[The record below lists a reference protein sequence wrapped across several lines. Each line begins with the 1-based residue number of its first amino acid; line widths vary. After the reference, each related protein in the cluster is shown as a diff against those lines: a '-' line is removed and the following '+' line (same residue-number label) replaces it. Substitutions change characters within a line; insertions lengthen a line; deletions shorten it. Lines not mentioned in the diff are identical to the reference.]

1 VTESLKDWMAPNR
14 LRIDIDLGGLD
25 EYDMAQ
31 FSEDASDLGWVYH
44 ARDRLLVSSSLM
56 AVSGAADAA
65 LEDSQSPNPNMWG
78 ASYSVSLPFDPLS
91 NPEQNKDEL
100 GTLMA
105 RVMAFAERQEFGDE
119 LAHKWFGV
127 VRQLARE
134 RDRLRRE
141 GVIL

>member
-1 VTESLKDWMAPNR
+1 VTESLTDWMAPNR
-14 LRIDIDLGGLD
+14 LRISIDLHRLD
-25 EYDMAQ
+25 EHDMAQ
-31 FSEDASDLGWVYH
+31 FSEDASDLEWVYH
-44 ARDRLLVSSSLM
+44 RRERLLVSSSLM

-65 LEDSQSPNPNMWG
+65 LEDSRSPDPDMWG
-78 ASYSVSLPFDPLS
+78 ASYDVSLPFDPSS

-105 RVMAFAERQEFGDE
+105 RVMALAERQDIDDD
-119 LAHKWFGV
+119 LAHVWFGV

-141 GVIL
+141 RVIL